1 MIVKHFFEGGPSF
14 MFLIYALWL
23 AVIIVSASVL
33 YRIFMDKGVTK
44 KLYRQ
49 NSWVLFLGS
58 FGFLLG
64 IFGQMIGLFQAMRAI
79 ESAGDI
85 SPALIAGGF
94 KVSLLAPLYG
104 FGLLLFSGIAWF
116 LLRKVIQNRISGS
129 GG

>member
-1 MIVKHFFEGGPSF
+1 MIVKHFFEGGPLF
-14 MFLIYALWL
+14 MSLIYALWL
-23 AVIIVSASVL
+23 AVIFISASVL
-33 YRIFMDKGVTK
+33 YKVLKANSVKG
-44 KLYRQ
+44 KLHKQ

-58 FGFLLG
+58 LGFLTG
-64 IFGQMIGLFQAMRAI
+64 IFAQMIGLFQAMRAI

-129 GG
+129 EG